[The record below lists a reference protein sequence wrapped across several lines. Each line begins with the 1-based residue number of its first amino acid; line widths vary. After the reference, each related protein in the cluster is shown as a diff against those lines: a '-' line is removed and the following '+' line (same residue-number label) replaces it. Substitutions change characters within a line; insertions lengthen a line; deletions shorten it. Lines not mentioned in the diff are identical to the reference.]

1 METPPTLG
9 DALGRVHRCS
19 FPKFRMAQGS
29 WAHAHQKLGRAVI
42 SRWIREG
49 PRPWMETLP
58 SFSLQTS
65 KLEMCGH
72 VEQEG
77 ASPPLQ
83 SSRTIFVLWLG
94 ENSVSS
100 PAVPWFFPSGHTLA
114 QWAEKPGSGEF
125 RDGAF
130 RGKSATGVSIIQV
143 FFLSWFILSSEPCL
157 TACTSCHPCPV
168 VSHQLALSAPALQA
182 CSFFVFFL
190 KPLCEL

>member
-1 METPPTLG
+1 METPPALG

-49 PRPWMETLP
+49 PRPRMETLP

-65 KLEMCGH
+65 KLETSGH

-100 PAVPWFFPSGHTLA
+100 PRCH
-114 QWAEKPGSGEF
+114 GS
-125 RDGAF
+125 
-130 RGKSATGVSIIQV
+130 SHQV
-143 FFLSWFILSSEPCL
+143 TLSSSGRETWL
-157 TACTSCHPCPV
+157 R
-168 VSHQLALSAPALQA
+168 
-182 CSFFVFFL
+182 
-190 KPLCEL
+190 